1 MGGGNGQKSAMRRA
15 KKLEEMQG
23 SNKGSQLKTNAASM
37 TIKCNICMT
46 AFVCTTSEK
55 LLREHWENKHPKQP
69 IEAAFPQFKSS

>member
-23 SNKGSQLKTNAASM
+23 ANKGSQLKTNAASM

-46 AFVCTTSEK
+46 AFVCTTSGCLPSVQEF
-55 LLREHWENKHPKQP
+55 LMD
-69 IEAAFPQFKSS
+69 KSTARL